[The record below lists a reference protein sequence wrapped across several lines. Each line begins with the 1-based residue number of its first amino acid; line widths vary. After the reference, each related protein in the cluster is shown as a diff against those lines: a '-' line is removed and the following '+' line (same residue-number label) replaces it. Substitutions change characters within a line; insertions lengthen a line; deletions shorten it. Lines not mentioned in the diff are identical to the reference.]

1 MTAPCAVGC
10 GCVRH
15 LGKGS
20 PPDSPGVPQR
30 PRPVLLSSTT
40 VLPRGPDCTSRQ
52 GLPFLEPA
60 PHPAP
65 SRCPQGPCRATGH
78 VPSPRPR
85 LRHEVWLCLWSWR
98 DWPHAGVGAER
109 HAPEGALGAVGVQTP
124 CPHGLGDRRTLAAL
138 GMSCLV
144 RAPCSRPGTSG
155 QCVLTCGPGLPIC
168 PGPLRGWTEQG
179 RPVTGA
185 ACQQADPGDPARP
198 PLCRFDLHLSPHTL
212 GRPLQGRE
220 SSQQTTGPNEGV
232 GGAGRGR
239 DLRGEGRGPRSHLC
253 DLTCANVSNQPLWAS
268 GHRNVSQ
275 TAGTSPGRPF
285 RGHDPRLSTNSQ
297 RGSQQ
302 HAHSAGVSR
311 ADPLTGLCSSRAPAC
326 LLGGELPGAERAR
339 APPAGC
345 LCPPVFRGNTSEGPS
360 VCVQRAVRRHWESD
374 PQTRACTEL
383 QPAAA
388 RPSQARSPCRAEL
401 LA

>member
-1 MTAPCAVGC
+1 
-10 GCVRH
+10 
-15 LGKGS
+15 
-20 PPDSPGVPQR
+20 
-30 PRPVLLSSTT
+30 
-40 VLPRGPDCTSRQ
+40 
-52 GLPFLEPA
+52 
-60 PHPAP
+60 
-65 SRCPQGPCRATGH
+65 
-78 VPSPRPR
+78 
-85 LRHEVWLCLWSWR
+85 
-98 DWPHAGVGAER
+98 
-109 HAPEGALGAVGVQTP
+109 
-124 CPHGLGDRRTLAAL
+124 
-138 GMSCLV
+138 MSCLV

-220 SSQQTTGPNEGV
+220 SSQQATGPNEGV

-275 TAGTSPGRPF
+275 TAGASPGRPF

-326 LLGGELPGAERAR
+326 LLGGELPGARSVHGPRRPGACVPPSSVGTRLRGPRSVSSGPSAGTGRVTPRHAPAR
-339 APPAGC
+339 SSSLRPPAPPRRGLPAGQSC
-345 LCPPVFRGNTSEGPS
+345 WPDAALRCRLLAGRGRAGLPPLPAVLSPQAS
-360 VCVQRAVRRHWESD
+360 VCALRVD
-374 PQTRACTEL
+374 
-383 QPAAA
+383 A
-388 RPSQARSPCRAEL
+388 RPRRGASPGVERSLTRRL
-401 LA
+401 QV